1 MYALGCNNHNS
12 HDCDNYIFLTGVCVG
27 IERRCDRR
35 KDCADGSDEN
45 DCTMVLRSNNVP
57 KIKTNNGS
65 NEIAQVEKVPQN
77 LFLKAWHTFDF
88 VFYGSIFAEPKNMHS
103 LADLNNGH
111 FEFLSFFYDIFST
124 QR

>member
-1 MYALGCNNHNS
+1 MFPLRRWDAT
-12 HDCDNYIFLTGVCVG
+12 IPFLHTGVCVG

-65 NEIAQVEKVPQN
+65 NEIVP
-77 LFLKAWHTFDF
+77 LST
-88 VFYGSIFAEPKNMHS
+88 
-103 LADLNNGH
+103 
-111 FEFLSFFYDIFST
+111 LSFIEVFLPTLKIGILWLI
-124 QR
+124 